1 MKQLLLNYP
10 EDEVRFLIKA
20 AFEQCP
26 QIKKYKERQYDI
38 TGNTGAGL
46 VSWGVKI
53 IVNFPESDKN
63 ESTPITIESK
73 KNVSINITA
82 NTNRI
87 EYEFMNQVEALRG
100 YNIEEIREH
109 KKQQEGRGG
118 TKEIYTNFSENKRD
132 LDYDNDDSIESTV
145 PNSPLLTV
153 LLSFLGVFVGVFLLI
168 AILALLAG

>member
-1 MKQLLLNYP
+1 MKQLLLEYP
-10 EDEVRFLIKA
+10 EEEARTLIRA

-26 QIKKYKERQYDI
+26 QIKKYRERQYDV

-46 VSWGVKI
+46 LSWGVKI

-63 ESTPITIESK
+63 ESTPITIEPK

-82 NTNRI
+82 NTGRI

-118 TKEIYTNFSENKRD
+118 YKRSIYKFQ
-132 LDYDNDDSIESTV
+132 
-145 PNSPLLTV
+145 
-153 LLSFLGVFVGVFLLI
+153 
-168 AILALLAG
+168 